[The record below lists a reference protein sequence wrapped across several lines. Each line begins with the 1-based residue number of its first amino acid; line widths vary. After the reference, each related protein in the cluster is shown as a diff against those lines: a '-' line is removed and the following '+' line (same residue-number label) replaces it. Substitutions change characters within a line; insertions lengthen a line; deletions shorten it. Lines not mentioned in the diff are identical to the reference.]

1 MFQRGRMLY
10 GLLAFAGVMLCM
22 AFPARAYADNAD
34 DIFSSGNVGASL
46 VLDTNAYNEAETEN
60 LGVSLMEAE
69 EEFMPSL
76 VMANV
81 KSVLNMRKESSTD
94 SEIVGKLYKDCG
106 GTLLEYGEEWSL
118 VQSGEVTGWCKNQYL
133 YFGDEAEALAKEV
146 GTTSAIMSEECVAIR
161 AEADDEAAIIGYAAK
176 DTLFEVIYDDDEWV
190 CIAYGEYDGFVR
202 LEYVDLD
209 FEVDAGESIEVIN
222 ERKRLERELKN
233 SKAYKKQMIK
243 EDGNDLKLLASIIWC
258 EARGEPFEGMIAV
271 GAVVMNRVNSPA
283 YPNTIF
289 DVIFASGQFSPVKSG
304 GIYKAYKINANP
316 VCYQAAQIAMD
327 GFSNVGTVTHFRRAG
342 KKQGLIIGHHVFY

>member
-1 MFQRGRMLY
+1 MFQRGRMLF
-10 GLLAFAGVMLCM
+10 GLLAFAAVMLIT
-22 AFPARAYADNAD
+22 AFPARAYADNAG
-34 DIFSSGNVGASL
+34 DIFSSDNAGASQ
-46 VLDTNAYNEAETEN
+46 VLSTNVYNEAEVEH
-60 LGVSLMEAE
+60 LGVAMIIPE
-69 EEFMPSL
+69 EEFIPSL

-81 KSVLNMRKESSTD
+81 KSVLNMRDEASTD
-94 SEIVGKLYKDCG
+94 AKIVGKLYKDCG
-106 GTLLEYGEEWSL
+106 GTLLQYGEEWSL
-118 VQSGEVTGWCKNQYL
+118 IQSGEVTGWCKNDYL
-133 YFGDEAEALAKEV
+133 YFGTEAEELAREV
-146 GTTSAIMSEECVAIR
+146 GTTSAIVSDECVAVR
-161 AEADDEAAIIGYAAK
+161 GEASDEAEIIGYAAK
-176 DTLFEVIYDDDEWV
+176 DTLFEVIYDDEEWV
-190 CIAYGEYDGFVR
+190 CIAYGDYDGFVR
-202 LEYVDLD
+202 PEYVDLD

-304 GIYKAYKINANP
+304 GIYKAYKINANSI
-316 VCYQAAQIAMD
+316 CYQAAQIAMD
-327 GFSNVGTVTHFRRAG
+327 GFSNVGNVTHFRRAG
-342 KKQGLIIGHHVFY
+342 KKEGLIIGHHVFY